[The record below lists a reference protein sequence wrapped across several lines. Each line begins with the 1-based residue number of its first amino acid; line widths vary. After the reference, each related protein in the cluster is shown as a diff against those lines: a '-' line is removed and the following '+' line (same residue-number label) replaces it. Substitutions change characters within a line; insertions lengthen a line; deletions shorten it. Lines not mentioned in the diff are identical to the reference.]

1 MATAIK
7 TKTVHYRKCLADEV
21 GGAPS
26 TSFDLEAQIR
36 KASKLIKRPW
46 IRKIGI
52 SGDQCQFLIYLL
64 DKQTCLCGTLASF
77 SAGRK
82 IPLIDALDD
91 GTSWEDTVDPKDSK
105 GKIRK
110 LQDHA
115 LYFAIRKNHVAVIQ
129 TRELDTKDLNDFLV
143 WFIQTQAQQSIGSAI
158 FLQNLPS
165 QEAIQ
170 KLKDR
175 KITGV
180 SIGQQAF
187 VAVKTPLTE
196 EEKQK
201 AKGKGR
207 AKKYRTEIQSDPRA
221 MEFLK
226 CLLGDNAILED
237 LNNCAD
243 PGSIHLGIDISYRSR
258 GIKDAQQVMQALAA
272 TVGDRPD
279 LEPVIRLSGKS
290 TIKGNELTIS
300 DSINVQSPGGNL
312 SADDAMTRLAE
323 WLTTNI
329 KAGKIPL

>member
-1 MATAIK
+1 
-7 TKTVHYRKCLADEV
+7 
-21 GGAPS
+21 
-26 TSFDLEAQIR
+26 
-36 KASKLIKRPW
+36 
-46 IRKIGI
+46 
-52 SGDQCQFLIYLL
+52 
-64 DKQTCLCGTLASF
+64 
-77 SAGRK
+77 
-82 IPLIDALDD
+82 
-91 GTSWEDTVDPKDSK
+91 
-105 GKIRK
+105 
-110 LQDHA
+110 
-115 LYFAIRKNHVAVIQ
+115 
-129 TRELDTKDLNDFLV
+129 
-143 WFIQTQAQQSIGSAI
+143 
-158 FLQNLPS
+158 
-165 QEAIQ
+165 
-170 KLKDR
+170 
-175 KITGV
+175 
-180 SIGQQAF
+180 
-187 VAVKTPLTE
+187 
-196 EEKQK
+196 
-201 AKGKGR
+201 
-207 AKKYRTEIQSDPRA
+207 